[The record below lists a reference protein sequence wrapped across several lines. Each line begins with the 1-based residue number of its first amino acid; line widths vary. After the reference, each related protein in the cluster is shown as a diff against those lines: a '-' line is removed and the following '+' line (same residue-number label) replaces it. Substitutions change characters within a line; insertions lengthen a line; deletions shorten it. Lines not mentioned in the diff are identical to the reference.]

1 MRFVTLVVTRPAG
14 PPDEELAEALE
25 AARRHEE
32 AGFRLL
38 YRWMNPRL
46 LRYFQG
52 RAGALA
58 EDLAA
63 EVWADAARALDGF
76 GGDWAAFRAMLFTI
90 ARRRLVDLRRRQGRS
105 VTCTPIDEGGD
116 RAGPDD
122 PEGVTL
128 SAISTRD
135 AVRSIVQEL
144 PFEQAEIVLLRV
156 LGDLD
161 VKQVATLLGKSP
173 GAVRVAQ
180 HRALQRL
187 RRSLDSAEAVTQ

>member
-1 MRFVTLVVTRPAG
+1 VTRPGG
-14 PPDEELAEALE
+14 PSDEELAQALD

-52 RAGALA
+52 RVGAMA
-58 EDLAA
+58 EDLTA

-76 GGDWAAFRAMLFTI
+76 GGDWTAFRAMLFTI

-105 VTCTPIDEGGD
+105 IACMPIDDAPD
-116 RAGPDD
+116 RPSTEDTETD
-122 PEGVTL
+122 TL
-128 SAISTRD
+128 SAIATRD
-135 AVRSIVQEL
+135 AVRSIVDGL
-144 PFEQAEIVLLRV
+144 PFEQAEILLLRV

-161 VKQVATLLGKSP
+161 VREVARLLGKSP

-187 RRSLDSAEAVTQ
+187 RRALESAEAVTQ